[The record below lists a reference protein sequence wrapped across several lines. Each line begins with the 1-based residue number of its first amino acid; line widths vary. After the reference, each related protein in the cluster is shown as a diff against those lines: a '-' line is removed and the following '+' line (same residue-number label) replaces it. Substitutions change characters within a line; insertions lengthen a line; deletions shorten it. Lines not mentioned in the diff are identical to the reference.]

1 MESSSDKEWAQKYSI
16 DPLNGPEP
24 SAETGP
30 GSHFASS
37 VPQTQSSSFG
47 RSSSTKKTPVTT
59 VTSYPTPP
67 ASASP
72 TKSSFSSNN
81 PYSSHRQSAFGDYT
95 NSKKGGSLRQ
105 SLDEPVGNNGKGRR
119 RGSSLG
125 ERYPGDMSHRPL
137 AQLRQETKAAYRSPH
152 LRKKHIPGA
161 DTIDSLDHTAFGGA
175 YHHEGPYDATLM
187 ARNISYKNSPVAAVA
202 GTNAEAL
209 KATPRENIQDS
220 LDRHIPLSGTAVIPP
235 GMPGPDGR
243 IMDYEEGADLMREPD
258 AAGGAYKRWDH
269 VKYLPEDYKGKGEPS
284 FTIEKALKDHAA
296 SQKASHRR
304 VMSDGNSAYEMQSRP
319 FTSAGSSSGSN
330 LRPSPIN
337 RHKSASGSNVTR
349 DGVTGLNNDNGT
361 SSGRAMGSVDFSNDE
376 GMGMDTRNRRSN
388 STGKAHK
395 MGEGLKRRFGSLR
408 RKMIHLLTQIS
419 RWMVDDDDDDDD
431 NDDNVSL
438 N

>member
-1 MESSSDKEWAQKYSI
+1 MESSSDKEWAQQYLI

-24 SAETGP
+24 ISAEVVQPRRLP
-30 GSHFASS
+30 GQ
-37 VPQTQSSSFG
+37 P
-47 RSSSTKKTPVTT
+47 
-59 VTSYPTPP
+59 
-67 ASASP
+67 
-72 TKSSFSSNN
+72 SNN

-95 NSKKGGSLRQ
+95 NSKRGGSLRQ

-137 AQLRQETKAAYRSPH
+137 AQIRQETKAAYRSPH

-202 GTNAEAL
+202 GTNERLL
-209 KATPRENIQDS
+209 KLRRGKIFRIVWIDIY
-220 LDRHIPLSGTAVIPP
+220 HY
-235 GMPGPDGR
+235 R
-243 IMDYEEGADLMREPD
+243 IMNYEEGADLMREPD
-258 AAGGAYKRWDH
+258 AAGGAYRRWDH

-284 FTIEKALKDHAA
+284 FTIEKALKEHAA
-296 SQKASHRR
+296 SQKALHRR

-349 DGVTGLNNDNGT
+349 AGVTGINNDIGA
-361 SSGRAMGSVDFSNDE
+361 SSGRAMGTVDF
-376 GMGMDTRNRRSN
+376 T
-388 STGKAHK
+388 
-395 MGEGLKRRFGSLR
+395 
-408 RKMIHLLTQIS
+408 
-419 RWMVDDDDDDDD
+419 
-431 NDDNVSL
+431 NDDGMEWTRETGGVTVWGKLIRWVRVSRGDL
-438 N
+438 VV

>member
-1 MESSSDKEWAQKYSI
+1 MVTNHSSFTQAQKYLI

-37 VPQTQSSSFG
+37 VPQAQSSSVG
-47 RSSSTKKTPVTT
+47 RSSSTKKTPGTT

-81 PYSSHRQSAFGDYT
+81 PYSSHRQSAFGDYA
-95 NSKKGGSLRQ
+95 NSKQGGSLRQ

-125 ERYPGDMSHRPL
+125 ERFPGDMSHRPL

-187 ARNISYKNSPVAAVA
+187 ARNRSYKNSPVAAVA
-202 GTNAEAL
+202 GTNEEAL

-258 AAGGAYKRWDH
+258 AAGGAYRRWDH
-269 VKYLPEDYKGKGEPS
+269 VVRLSSPYRIPYSYLVHTRKLRSDS
-284 FTIEKALKDHAA
+284 QSTIDV
-296 SQKASHRR
+296 QTR
-304 VMSDGNSAYEMQSRP
+304 VHFP
-319 FTSAGSSSGSN
+319 
-330 LRPSPIN
+330 
-337 RHKSASGSNVTR
+337 
-349 DGVTGLNNDNGT
+349 T
-361 SSGRAMGSVDFSNDE
+361 SSQHPTPTDPAN
-376 GMGMDTRNRRSN
+376 
-388 STGKAHK
+388 
-395 MGEGLKRRFGSLR
+395 
-408 RKMIHLLTQIS
+408 
-419 RWMVDDDDDDDD
+419 
-431 NDDNVSL
+431 
-438 N
+438 